1 MLGKVYF
8 VGAGPGDP
16 ELITLRGDALLKDA
30 DLVLYTGSLVNQEVL
45 RYAGG
50 ETINSH
56 GLNLDELITIMVDA
70 VRDNKKVV
78 RLHTGDPSLYGAI
91 YEQIVALK
99 EKNIESEIVPGVS
112 SLFAAAASLGVQL
125 TLSGVTETLIITRPA
140 GETLESD
147 EIREL
152 SKHHAT
158 MAIFLGV
165 HKIEEIISN
174 VEYPP
179 ETPVAV
185 VYHASWQD
193 EAIILGTVSDIAE
206 KVKNSRIRQ
215 SAMILIGDVIRPESF
230 RRSHLYGSQ

>member
-1 MLGKVYF
+1 MSGKVYF

-16 ELITLRGDALLKDA
+16 ELITLRGNALLEDA
-30 DLVLYTGSLVNQEVL
+30 DLVLYTGSLVSQEVL
-45 RYAGG
+45 RYVKG

-56 GLNLDELITIMVDA
+56 GLNLDELVTTMVDA

-125 TLSGVTETLIITRPA
+125 TLSGVTETLIVTRPA

-147 EIREL
+147 EIHEL
-152 SKHHAT
+152 SKYHPT

-165 HKIEEIISN
+165 HKIEEIMDK

-179 ETPVAV
+179 ETPAAV

-193 EAIILGTVSDIAE
+193 EEIIIGTVSDIAE
-206 KVKNSRIRQ
+206 KVKKSRIRQ
-215 SAMILIGDVIRPESF
+215 SAMILIGDVIHPESF